1 MWADVELLVMT
12 GLRPLLPGVRVVD
25 ELPDRLED
33 RVPLVSVLVVGGG
46 DDRITDTA
54 TVDLASFA
62 KTRAET
68 WALAERTR
76 RAMHS
81 LAATHNPGQKAVI
94 DDVTTSQRPAIV
106 PYGNPAV
113 RRAVATYT
121 VSARARAAT

>member
-62 KTRAET
+62 K
-68 WALAERTR
+68 
-76 RAMHS
+76 
-81 LAATHNPGQKAVI
+81 
-94 DDVTTSQRPAIV
+94 IV